1 MDNDMVGRWTAIV
14 TNIAVVVGLIFVGL
28 EFRDNSRALEAER
41 VDSFIQAIGDLNA
54 VTLEN
59 EDLSEILYQAYANPD
74 SLTGSS
80 LDRAQHWMLTSY
92 HNFLRVHLAHQSDL
106 LPDDIYEVQKAGV
119 GFAFSSDI
127 GLDLIEIMLHSGL
140 REDVWEIVKD
150 SAEQARA
157 FCLDPENACVARYAA
172 ARGIND

>member
-1 MDNDMVGRWTAIV
+1 MNNDIVGRWTAII
-14 TNIAVVVGLIFVGL
+14 TNIAIVVGLIFVGL

-41 VDSFIQAIGDLNA
+41 IDSFIQAIGDLNA
-54 VTLEN
+54 VALDN
-59 EDLSEILYQAYANPD
+59 EDLTEILYQAYANPD

-92 HNFLRVHLAHQSDL
+92 HNFWRVHLAHQSDL
-106 LPDDIYEVQKAGV
+106 LPDEVYEIQKAGV

-127 GLDLIEIMLHSGL
+127 GLDLIDIMRRSGL
-140 REDVWEIVKD
+140 GEDLWDVVKD

-157 FCLDPENACVARYAA
+157 FCLNPQNACVTRYEA